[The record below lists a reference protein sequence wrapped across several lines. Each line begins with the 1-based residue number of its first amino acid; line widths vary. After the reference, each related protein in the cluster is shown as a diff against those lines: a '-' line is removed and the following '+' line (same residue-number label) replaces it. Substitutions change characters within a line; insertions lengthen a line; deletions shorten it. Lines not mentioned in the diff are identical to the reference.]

1 MLLLPSLAK
10 KIIHEVK
17 KLIDEDIIIVHTDG
31 TIIASTDEKRLGTF
45 HEGALLSVKERRKI
59 VITKED
65 EQRLEGVKSGL
76 NLPIFFS
83 HDVIGVIGITGDPDH
98 ILPYGE
104 LLKKITELLIQD
116 SYHSDQLQWRSRM
129 LEAFV
134 FDWLQLKDWSQPF
147 IDRANLLKV
156 DLQADRQLILAYLNE
171 HQTFLNED
179 IWQLIHLWNGE
190 HDHDLFVRWG
200 NDRFLII
207 QHVQQNMPKETTM
220 HKVKQLKGFIEETWN
235 TSASFG
241 IGQPVEGHELKKSYE
256 QAERALTVAM
266 RENTIIF
273 DADLRLEMCLED
285 ISLPTRKEFI
295 GRVLHSVLE
304 QEELLETFRV
314 FFQQNMS
321 LKQTAEILHI
331 HINTLHYRIKKL
343 EELTGLNL
351 KHFPD
356 VVSLYLSLYFLDDHL
371 KKQNESG

>member
-10 KIIHEVK
+10 KIIYEVK
-17 KLIDEDIIIVHTDG
+17 KLIDEDIIIVNTDG

-45 HEGALLSVKERRKI
+45 HEGALLSVKERRKFI
-59 VITKED
+59 ITKED
-65 EQRLEGVKSGL
+65 EQRLEGVKPGL

-83 HDVIGVIGITGDPDH
+83 HDVIGVIGITGDPDR

-104 LLKKITELLIQD
+104 LLKRMTELLIQE

-134 FDWLQLKDWSQPF
+134 FDWLQLKEWSKPF

-156 DLQADRQLILAYLNE
+156 DLQADRQLILAYLHE

-179 IWQLIHLWNGE
+179 IWQLIHVWNGE
-190 HDHDLFVRWG
+190 HGHDLFVRWG

-207 QHVQQNMPKETTM
+207 QHAQQNMLKEATLQ
-220 HKVKQLKGFIEETWN
+220 KVKQLKAFIEETWN

-241 IGQPVEGHELKKSYE
+241 IGQTVEGHALKKSYE

-266 RENTIIF
+266 RENSIIF

-285 ISLPTRKEFI
+285 ISLSTRKEFI
-295 GRVLHSVLE
+295 GRVLDSVLGH
-304 QEELLETFRV
+304 EELLETFRV

-331 HINTLHYRIKKL
+331 HINTLHYRIKKM

-356 VVSLYLSLYFLDDHL
+356 VVSLYLSLYFLDNRL
-371 KKQNESG
+371 KNEE